1 MSALFIWE
9 NLTVNGKAG
18 KLNVRMYTGGGYLMN
33 NKAIGR
39 FGEDIACEYLEG
51 SGFEVIAR
59 NYNTRCGEIDVIAE
73 RRGMLHFIEV
83 KTRTQN
89 VFGQPIEAVTEFKM
103 QRIIKSASLFI
114 ASERPDMNGY
124 SFDVIEIGINHVKGV
139 I

>member
-1 MSALFIWE
+1 
-9 NLTVNGKAG
+9 
-18 KLNVRMYTGGGYLMN
+18 MN

-83 KTRTQN
+83 KTRVNQD
-89 VFGQPIEAVTEFKM
+89 
-103 QRIIKSASLFI
+103 RKS
-114 ASERPDMNGY
+114 
-124 SFDVIEIGINHVKGV
+124 VV
-139 I
+139 